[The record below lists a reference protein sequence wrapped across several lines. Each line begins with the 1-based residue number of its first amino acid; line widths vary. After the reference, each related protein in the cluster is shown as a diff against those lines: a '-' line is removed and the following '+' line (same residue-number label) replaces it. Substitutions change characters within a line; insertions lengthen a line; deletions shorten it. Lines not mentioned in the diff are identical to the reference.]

1 MGGPSGA
8 RQQREQ
14 AIAEC
19 CSDIE
24 KADFVALDL
33 EFSGLFLDADDSRSR
48 SNSSLQEYYTRCIR
62 SIPEFLPLQL
72 GLCCAQLVDDV
83 WELRVHEF
91 NLWPNKRLFVSD
103 FKSLQ
108 FLREH
113 GSLVSLN
120 TLSVDL
126 KRNTQKIGKTNRIS
140 LYHFLFSPL
149 FGSGARLR
157 F

>member
-8 RQQREQ
+8 RQQREH

-113 GSLVSLN
+113 GSLVSLKHFVCG
-120 TLSVDL
+120 S
-126 KRNTQKIGKTNRIS
+126 QKEHSENWKNEQDFSIS
-140 LYHFLFSPL
+140 YHFLFSAF
-149 FGSGARLR
+149 FGLWCET
-157 F
+157 